1 MEERL
6 AGRRH
11 LRQALAGSKAGP
23 RRLVVLRGDRRVVR
37 HRRVTQPGRTLAE
50 HRELL
55 DHLRAVPAGVRVI
68 DDIDLTENPKA
79 TSAPA
84 SAGWIWVRSSPPGA
98 RILVDGAETGFRT
111 PARLE
116 LQVGEHDVRLV
127 RRGFGTAHRG
137 VVVSQGQTMQFTETL
152 AIE

>member
-1 MEERL
+1 
-6 AGRRH
+6 
-11 LRQALAGSKAGP
+11 
-23 RRLVVLRGDRRVVR
+23 
-37 HRRVTQPGRTLAE
+37 
-50 HRELL
+50 
-55 DHLRAVPAGVRVI
+55 VI

-84 SAGWIWVRSSPPGA
+84 SAGWIWVRSTPAGA

-116 LQVGEHDVRLV
+116 LQVGEHEVRLV
-127 RRGFGTAHRG
+127 QRGFGTAHRN